1 MSFTENSSKKKLRIY
16 SISANT
22 SSLIEKSVSPTATTS
37 GLDAFAALNFSSFLN
52 RLLRH

>member
-1 MSFTENSSKKKLRIY
+1 MSFTKIVQKKIKNY

-37 GLDAFAALNFSSFLN
+37 GLDAFAALNFSSFSKSPS
-52 RLLRH
+52 